1 MVRVVGPDGNQL
13 GVMPISE
20 ALRAAREQELD
31 LVEVAS
37 RSNPP
42 VVRIMDYGKYKYEQ
56 SKRDQRA
63 KKRQHQTVV
72 KEVKLRPKIEEHDFR
87 FKMKHAEKFLKERD
101 KVKFTVMFRG
111 RELSHAELGHELLAD
126 VVEALAEIGQVENR
140 PQMEGRT
147 LTMLMAPKSGAAP
160 AKAAKGT
167 KGSEKAPK
175 KSGAGSDSGSGTRDR
190 APKGDGKTSQ
200 EERPTKAATPD
211 ES

>member
-20 ALRAAREQELD
+20 ALRSAREQELD
-31 LVEVAS
+31 LVEVAT

-56 SKRDQRA
+56 SKRDARA

-72 KEVKLRPKIEEHDFR
+72 KEVKLRPKIEDHDFR

-111 RELSHAELGHELLAD
+111 RELSHSELGHELLAD
-126 VVEALAEIGQVENR
+126 VVEALADIGQVENR

-147 LTMLMAPKSGAAP
+147 LTMLMAPKAGTAPPKAKEKPEPAA
-160 AKAAKGT
+160 
-167 KGSEKAPK
+167 
-175 KSGAGSDSGSGTRDR
+175 
-190 APKGDGKTSQ
+190 DGKGPKPDRSKK
-200 EERPTKAATPD
+200 RPEPKDDDDD
-211 ES
+211 E